1 MKRLI
6 FIVMVIA
13 LLPVLVGA
21 QANFSVE
28 FYPSSIKVNN
38 FSTASFDPFEP
49 ELQPILT
56 TLTITNTGTVPKRID
71 LKLVL
76 EWNNIPLVETIFS
89 SKENLNSWT
98 LTNRDLITNQPSTYF
113 DYKEGYAKITVKE
126 AIKNSS
132 TLKSAVLAGY
142 FPDGDLKFKVWVRE
156 FSTASW
162 TNNTNLPDAEF
173 KIIIRNAGNITL
185 LSPGVPIGKTPALVN
200 GIPISFLWN
209 SQLTDFNDYKL
220 IIKEFPPNNPPTVNT
235 IDRTGAVFYETP
247 ENTKENSGFVEFLP
261 FTDGNYY
268 AWKVT
273 TALATEY
280 NPKKQ
285 NTGNNILSSN
295 WYVFQFV
302 DEEKAAASISEF
314 QAHLNMLQNS
324 ILLNLYTQGYVPAG
338 IVIIDGKEFSGQE
351 AINLIDALQGQE
363 ISVELKD

>member
-1 MKRLI
+1 
-6 FIVMVIA
+6 
-13 LLPVLVGA
+13 
-21 QANFSVE
+21 
-28 FYPSSIKVNN
+28 
-38 FSTASFDPFEP
+38 
-49 ELQPILT
+49 
-56 TLTITNTGTVPKRID
+56 
-71 LKLVL
+71 
-76 EWNNIPLVETIFS
+76 
-89 SKENLNSWT
+89 
-98 LTNRDLITNQPSTYF
+98 
-113 DYKEGYAKITVKE
+113 
-126 AIKNSS
+126 AIENSS

-142 FPDGDLKFKVWVRE
+142 FPDGVLKFKVWVRE
-156 FSTASW
+156 FSTAPW
-162 TNNTNLPDAEF
+162 TNDPNLPYDEF

-247 ENTKENSGFVEFLP
+247 ENTKENSGFADFLP